1 MKDGMAFPYRNPRRS
16 PRKKFQSGQ
25 VPAGLGNTLERVGN
39 LRETFPFPLA
49 HPPSDA
55 NAESFRCAEST
66 CGRREG
72 RAAFPSAPLLP
83 PFRISDAPRARSR
96 WKERTPR
103 PPSSP
108 ARAAKELDEGENFP

>member
-66 CGRREG
+66 CGRKEG
-72 RAAFPSAPLLP
+72 RAAFPPPRSCRSFGSAMRP
-83 PFRISDAPRARSR
+83 APVLDGRSGR
-96 WKERTPR
+96 R
-103 PPSSP
+103 PPLP
-108 ARAAKELDEGENFP
+108 RARAAKELDEGENFP